1 MLVIGGGVE
10 RGRGGI
16 GAEDELRLDVSD
28 RAMK

>member
-1 MLVIGGGVE
+1 MLVIGGGLSA
-10 RGRGGI
+10 GGDY